1 MLNFCVPKGVRAVE
15 RTFAAGDTIMRDY
28 EEYLG
33 LYLLLEGTGEVMFR
47 DENGEL
53 LRISHYAAPDL
64 FGEIELLSDRRQST
78 FIMAESFCR
87 VLIIPAND
95 AMHWLRQDFSFCRA
109 VMQRMA
115 EKLHDITLRYGDMCF
130 LDQKER
136 YLRAVRRHAARAIW
150 RRSQKPASARSL
162 GCRAEALTALWRSVP
177 TRLYIRKG
185 ILCCG
190 PLSELLWRSARERG
204 RRGKPSLVL
213 CIDVFPPAFR
223 QESFTAATAG
233 CKGAA
238 RLVIRYK
245 GDINTARVI
254 KYNGNCT
261 I

>member
-15 RTFAAGDTIMRDY
+15 RTFAAGETIMRDY

-136 YLRAVRRHAARAIW
+136 YLRAVRRHATRGDLETVTKTGLCEELGMP
-150 RRSQKPASARSL
+150 RRSLNRIVAQCTDTVIYKERHFVLRPA
-162 GCRAEALTALWRSVP
+162 E
-177 TRLYIRKG
+177 
-185 ILCCG
+185 
-190 PLSELLWRSARERG
+190 
-204 RRGKPSLVL
+204 
-213 CIDVFPPAFR
+213 
-223 QESFTAATAG
+223 
-233 CKGAA
+233 
-238 RLVIRYK
+238 
-245 GDINTARVI
+245 
-254 KYNGNCT
+254 
-261 I
+261 